1 MLVNSLKVWKVYNKI
16 YS

>member
-1 MLVNSLKVWKVYNKI
+1 MLVNSLKVWKVYSKI